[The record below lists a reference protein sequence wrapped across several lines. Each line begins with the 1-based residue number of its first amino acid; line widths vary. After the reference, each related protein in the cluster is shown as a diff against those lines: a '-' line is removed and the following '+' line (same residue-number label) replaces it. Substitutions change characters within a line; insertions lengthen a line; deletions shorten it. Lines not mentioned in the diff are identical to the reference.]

1 MSSAISEHI
10 CRVAVGEACSRHGI
24 AHDSELAKQ
33 LMSESEIADGR
44 NPVVRTTSGVSLDER
59 VQELAKIAKFAK
71 DVPAAKPSVQASDM
85 AAMSANIAD
94 IASGKV
100 TVR

>member
-1 MSSAISEHI
+1 
-10 CRVAVGEACSRHGI
+10 
-24 AHDSELAKQ
+24 
-33 LMSESEIADGR
+33 
-44 NPVVRTTSGVSLDER
+44 VRTTSGASLDER
-59 VQELAKIAKFAK
+59 LDELSHVAKFAA
-71 DVPAAKPSVQASDM
+71 DLPAAKPVVASSDM

>member
-1 MSSAISEHI
+1 MSAISEHVI
-10 CRVAVGEACSRHGI
+10 RTSVLEVCSRHGVP
-24 AHDSELAKQ
+24 HDSALAQQ
-33 LMSESEIADGR
+33 LMSEAEIQDGR
-44 NPVVRTTSGVSLDER
+44 NAIVRTTSGASLDER
-59 VQELAKIAKFAK
+59 LDELSHVAKFAA
-71 DVPAAKPSVQASDM
+71 DLPAAKPVVASSDM